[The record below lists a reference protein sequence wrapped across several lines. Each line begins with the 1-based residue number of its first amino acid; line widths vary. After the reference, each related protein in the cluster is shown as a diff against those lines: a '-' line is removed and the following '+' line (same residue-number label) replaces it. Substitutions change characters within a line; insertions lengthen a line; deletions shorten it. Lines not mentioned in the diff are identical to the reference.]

1 MRDAAG
7 GWSRSLNPTRSRT
20 HDQWFLWERVFPSDY
35 KCSRENRT
43 GQLASC
49 PARFPGCICS
59 QKRVPTKTIWEAVG
73 SWFPALRVQF
83 FARALRARALRA
95 LASHGSGLTWLWPH
109 MALAIDHV
117 RVMQRVAGPEA

>member
-1 MRDAAG
+1 MQPGKRA
-7 GWSRSLNPTRSRT
+7 
-20 HDQWFLWERVFPSDY
+20 
-35 KCSRENRT
+35 

-49 PARFPGCICS
+49 PARFPDCIS
-59 QKRVPTKTIWEAVG
+59 STMEKHVPTKTIWEAVG